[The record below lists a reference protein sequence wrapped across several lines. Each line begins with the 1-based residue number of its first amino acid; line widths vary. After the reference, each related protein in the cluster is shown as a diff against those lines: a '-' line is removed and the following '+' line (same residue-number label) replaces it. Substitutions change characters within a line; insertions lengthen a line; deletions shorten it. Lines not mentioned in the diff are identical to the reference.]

1 MKVRPLP
8 PARELIPPSGS
19 IVARVIDLT
28 DAGRCSTALLDPVM
42 SNLMPCSLAL
52 VCFWESAWFLS

>member
-19 IVARVIDLT
+19 IVARVMDLT
-28 DAGRCSTALLDPVM
+28 KARSSTALLGPVM